1 MAVGPERPS
10 DEGGAAPG
18 VPAAEESLTAPQPV
32 AATPHEPS
40 PAVGV
45 AGLPASPADPDT
57 TTTVP
62 PGGDVVDS
70 PDGTG
75 SDGNGS
81 NGDGTGGDGAGEGRA
96 GRHDRKDNSGPL
108 GFLRELPVL
117 LLIAFVLALLIKTFL
132 VQAFFIPSVS
142 MDPTLKV
149 GDRVLVNKL
158 TYRFHEPGRGDVI
171 VFEDPNAPPVHRNP
185 ISAFAHWVTD
195 GLGLT
200 TSPDKDF
207 IKRVIGL
214 PGETIEIKGG
224 KVYING
230 TPLGPEPYLSPIV
243 DSGCCAGRT
252 WHVPQGDLFVMG
264 DNRTD
269 SNDSRGTLG
278 YVPISKVVGR
288 AFVIIWPPSRIHWLS
303 TPQYSS
309 S

>member
-1 MAVGPERPS
+1 MAVGPERQPE
-10 DEGGAAPG
+10 DGGASPG
-18 VPAAEESLTAPQPV
+18 ASAAAESLTTSPSISTTSQDPAAP
-32 AATPHEPS
+32 ATTSTPLSPTEPQTELS
-40 PAVGV
+40 
-45 AGLPASPADPDT
+45 
-57 TTTVP
+57 
-62 PGGDVVDS
+62 PGGDG
-70 PDGTG
+70 PEGP
-75 SDGNGS
+75 NGEGP
-81 NGDGTGGDGAGEGRA
+81 GDGGGGGGRA
-96 GRHDRKDNSGPL
+96 GRHERRDNSGPL

-185 ISAFAHWVTD
+185 VSAFAHWVTD

-214 PGETIEIKGG
+214 PGETVEVKAG
-224 KVYING
+224 KVFING
-230 TPLGPEPYLSPIV
+230 VALSPEPYLSPIL
-243 DSGCCAGRT
+243 DSGCCEGRT

-278 YVPISKVVGR
+278 FIPISKVVGR

-303 TPQYSS
+303 TPKYSS
-309 S
+309 Q